1 MSVRAWHEIVT
12 AAAGT
17 IILNDALSHA
27 DPVSAVYVL
36 EDSEFSKLTD
46 AAGNDRDDYI
56 KDSAIAVKAGALIT
70 PFDKQNPFVEVAL
83 ASGSVVLI
91 K

>member
-17 IILNDALSHA
+17 VILNDTTAYT
-27 DPVSAVYVL
+27 DPISAIYVL
-36 EDSEFSKLTD
+36 EDTVFNVLTD
-46 AAGNDRDDYI
+46 DAGNVKGDYI
-56 KDSAIAVKAGALIT
+56 TTAATAVKAGALIT
-70 PFDKQNPFVEVAL
+70 PFDKQKPFVNIDL
-83 ASGSVVLI
+83 TSGSVVLI